1 MRLCKLSSFSIKR
14 CEDAPDSGVCE
25 YWMGGTSKKL
35 SCFSDIAGTTFYND
49 DLCFDF
55 TGLADLMES
64 VKDF

>member
-1 MRLCKLSSFSIKR
+1 
-14 CEDAPDSGVCE
+14 
-25 YWMGGTSKKL
+25 MGGTSKKL